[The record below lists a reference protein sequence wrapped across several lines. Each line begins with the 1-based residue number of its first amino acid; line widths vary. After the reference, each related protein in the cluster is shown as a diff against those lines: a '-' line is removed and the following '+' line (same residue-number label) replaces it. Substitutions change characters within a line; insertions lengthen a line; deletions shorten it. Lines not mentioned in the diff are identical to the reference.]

1 MIVDPASKLIPIF
14 ASASI
19 VSALAVTPVTT
30 NKHILKYMRLEFL
43 EQFEPGYLA
52 DIILINLQVT
62 TIKVL
67 VNTKQRHLLI
77 YVAQQQK
84 GRNN

>member
-43 EQFEPGYLA
+43 EQFQPGYLA

-62 TIKVL
+62 TLKVL
-67 VNTKQRHLLI
+67 VDTKQCYLLI
-77 YVAQQQK
+77 YVVQTK
-84 GRNN
+84 KMKK